1 MALSKGRRQGR
12 SLRKTNTIKP
22 KSAEQGMLI
31 NQDALIDYLNAIKD
45 AIDSSSDGDT
55 LQAALAAVSASIPS
69 KLRLR

>member
-31 NQDALIDYLNAIKD
+31 NQDSLIDVLNAIKEAVAD
-45 AIDSSSDGDT
+45 ATDLAT
-55 LQAALAAVSASIPS
+55 LQSGIAAISIPS